1 MISSRE
7 KKSGLFAHAS
17 RGARPLGRTGQWWV
31 TPSTLPW
38 EVCASL
44 SRATTSKCIG
54 GAGGRATA

>member
-31 TPSTLPW
+31 ML
-38 EVCASL
+38 
-44 SRATTSKCIG
+44 
-54 GAGGRATA
+54 GGRQVPYRGRYAHH